1 MTGPSRARARR
12 TRRLRL
18 APTTLRGRLVVGT
31 LVLLVLACAAAGA
44 ASSLLL
50 ERFMV
55 ERLDQQLS
63 MTAGRFAASLA
74 HEEHEA
80 REHGYPRDPYGQR
93 GDSRGQ
99 APGTLGVL
107 VRDGRTGA
115 PAVVGRADPV
125 LSAADQKALA
135 AVPSDGLG
143 HTLDLSSGGLGH
155 YRVMAVRNSE
165 GESLVTGLPLKDV
178 RTTVRRLQMAE
189 IGVFAVVVLV
199 TGIAGA
205 VWVRLSLRPLDR
217 VAATARRVARLP
229 LADGEVALPDGVPDE
244 DPRTEIGQVGEAF
257 NRMLGHVGRAL
268 AHRHASEQ
276 RMRTFA
282 ADASHELRTPLAT
295 VRAHVQLARRDEEAV
310 PGAVRHALERIDA
323 ESARMGT
330 LVDDLLL
337 LARLDAGRPLAREE
351 VDLTRLVIDAIG
363 DARAY
368 GPDHRWR
375 LDLPEEPV
383 TVPGDPDRLHQ
394 VVANLLGNA
403 RAHTPPGTTVTVA
416 LSHRAPGHRVSG
428 PPGPDTVELT
438 VTDDGP
444 GIPEDLRGEIFER
457 FVRADKARTRA
468 SGGSGLGLA
477 IVRAVVAAHGGTADV
492 ESRPGRTAFR
502 VMLPAA

>member
-1 MTGPSRARARR
+1 MTGRPLRR
-12 TRRLRL
+12 RLLRL
-18 APTTLRGRLVVGT
+18 APTTLRARLVVGT

-63 MTAGRFAASLA
+63 VTAGRFAASLV
-74 HEEHEA
+74 HEEH
-80 REHGYPRDPYGQR
+80 EHGYPRNPYGER

-99 APGTLGVL
+99 ATGTLGAF
-107 VRDGRTGA
+107 VRDGEVGA
-115 PAVVGRADPV
+115 AVVGRADPV
-125 LSAADQKALA
+125 LSAADQKALS
-135 AVPSDGLG
+135 AVPPDGLG
-143 HTLDLSSGGLGH
+143 HTVELSSGGLGD
-155 YRVMAVRNSE
+155 YRVMGLRDPD
-165 GESLVTGLPLKDV
+165 GDLLVTGLPLDDV
-178 RTTVRRLQMAE
+178 RTTVQRLQIAE

-229 LADGEVALPDGVPDE
+229 LADGEVALPEGVPDE

-268 AHRHASEQ
+268 VHRHASEQ

-337 LARLDAGRPLAREE
+337 LTRLDAGRPLAREE
-351 VDLTRLVIDAIG
+351 VDLTRLAIDATG

-416 LSHRAPGHRVSG
+416 LRV
-428 PPGPDTVELT
+428 PGPDKAELT

-444 GIPEDLRGEIFER
+444 GIPEDLQGEIFER
-457 FVRADKARTRA
+457 FVRADRARTRA

-477 IVRAVVAAHGGTADV
+477 IVKAVVAAHGGTVDV

-502 VMLPAA
+502 VVLPAGPVAWDKALLD

>member
-1 MTGPSRARARR
+1 MTGTPRPGAPRPRR
-12 TRRLRL
+12 FRLVPR
-18 APTTLRGRLVVGT
+18 TLRARLVVGT

-55 ERLDQQLS
+55 ERLDQQLY
-63 MTAGRFAASLA
+63 MTAGRFAESLA
-74 HEEHEA
+74 HEEREEH
-80 REHGYPRDPYGQR
+80 EHGDRRNPYGER

-107 VRDGRTGA
+107 VRDGEAGE
-115 PAVVGRADPV
+115 PAVVGRDDPV
-125 LSAADQKALA
+125 LSAKDRRTLA
-135 AVPSDGLG
+135 AVPADGLG
-143 HTLDLSSGGLGH
+143 HTVDLSSGGLDD
-155 YRVMAVRNSE
+155 YRVMAVGNDD
-165 GESLVTGLPLKDV
+165 GELLVTGLPLDDV
-178 RTTVRRLQMAE
+178 RATVQRLQMAE

-282 ADASHELRTPLAT
+282 GDASHELRTPLAT
-295 VRAHVQLARRDEEAV
+295 VRAHVQLARRDEAAV
-310 PGAVRHALERIDA
+310 PGGVRHALERIDA

-337 LARLDAGRPLAREE
+337 LTRLDAGRPLAREE
-351 VDLTRLVIDAIG
+351 VDLTRLAIDATG

-383 TVPGDPDRLHQ
+383 IVPGDPDRLHQ

-416 LSHRAPGHRVSG
+416 LRSRIPDL
-428 PPGPDTVELT
+428 PGPDGVELT

-444 GIPEDLRGEIFER
+444 GIPEDLQGEIFER
-457 FVRADKARTRA
+457 FVRADKARARA

-477 IVRAVVAAHGGTADV
+477 IVKAVVAAHGGTVGV

-502 VMLPAA
+502 VMLPDA

>member
-1 MTGPSRARARR
+1 M
-12 TRRLRL
+12 
-18 APTTLRGRLVVGT
+18 PTTLRARLVMGT

-74 HEEHEA
+74 HEEREE
-80 REHGYPRDPYGQR
+80 REHGYPRDPYGGR

-107 VRDGRTGA
+107 VQGGQVGA

-125 LSAADQKALA
+125 LSAADRKALA
-135 AVPSDGLG
+135 AVPADGLG
-143 HTLDLSSGGLGH
+143 HTVELSSGGLGD
-155 YRVMAVRNSE
+155 YRVMGAGGPG
-165 GESLVTGLPLKDV
+165 GELLVTGLPLKDV
-178 RTTVRRLQMAE
+178 RATVQRLQIAE

-229 LADGEVALPDGVPDE
+229 LADGEVALPEGVPDE

-282 ADASHELRTPLAT
+282 ADAGHELRTPLAT

-337 LARLDAGRPLAREE
+337 LTRLDAGRPLAREE
-351 VDLTRLVIDAIG
+351 ADLTRLAIDATG

-403 RAHTPPGTTVTVA
+403 RAHTPSGTTVTVA
-416 LSHRAPGHRVSG
+416 LRV
-428 PPGPDTVELT
+428 PGPDTVELT

-444 GIPEDLRGEIFER
+444 GIPEDLQGEIFER

-477 IVRAVVAAHGGTADV
+477 IVKAVVAAHGGAVDV

-502 VMLPAA
+502 VVLPAGPAASDEALCD